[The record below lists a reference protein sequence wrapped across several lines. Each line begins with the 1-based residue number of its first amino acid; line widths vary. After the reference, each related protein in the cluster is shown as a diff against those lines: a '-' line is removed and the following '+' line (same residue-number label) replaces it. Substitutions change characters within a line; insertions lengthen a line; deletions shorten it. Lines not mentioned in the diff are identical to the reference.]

1 MVQVPIGFELET
13 NIEPVAELTLMRS
26 VSATSECPS
35 ELSTPVYVHVVAY
48 DPQLRLAENGVI
60 GRFQSD
66 TPCATV
72 KADFDQVTVFT
83 VNGL

>member
-1 MVQVPIGFELET
+1 MPIGFELET

-60 GRFQSD
+60 ARF
-66 TPCATV
+66 
-72 KADFDQVTVFT
+72 
-83 VNGL
+83 